1 MFYMLKQ
8 KYVQGSMETGRSTQP
23 VCSTKLEWR
32 SEISG
37 KLSQGDFRAEF
48 QKLESVVLLTVVE
61 RAFHE
66 EANVKQGRKS

>member
-1 MFYMLKQ
+1 
-8 KYVQGSMETGRSTQP
+8 METGRSTQP

-37 KLSQGDFRAEF
+37 KLSQGDSRAEF

-66 EANVKQGRKS
+66 EGQ

>member
-8 KYVQGSMETGRSTQP
+8 KYVQGFMETGQSTQP

-37 KLSQGDFRAEF
+37 KLSQGDFRA

-66 EANVKQGRKS
+66 EGQ